1 MQATHEIKGLK
12 VSTVRIVP
20 CGYSWHIVDGITGEL
35 IDMYASHKTCVVICE
50 QNGWSVAKEEVL
62 Q

>member
-1 MQATHEIKGLK
+1 MQAIHEIKGLK
-12 VSTVRIVP
+12 VSSVRIVP
-20 CGYSWHIVDGITGEL
+20 SGFSWHIVDATTGEL
-35 IDMYASHKTCVVICE
+35 LDMYGSHRTCRVICE